1 MIYDS
6 ATAFFCA
13 DAKEM
18 SEHCLLADYILIE
31 LDPPH
36 MLVRLTTRMNK
47 KKQAGSIRASIDF
60 RILLL
65 IPLVWQTETHS
76 PASFPSDLYETGH
89 GGKGGTRVQASPRQ
103 PSSEGSGMF
112 NFIAFVLNLCRGTSV
127 GIPES
132 SCQEAAI
139 HTR

>member
-65 IPLVWQTETHS
+65 IPLV
-76 PASFPSDLYETGH
+76 
-89 GGKGGTRVQASPRQ
+89 
-103 PSSEGSGMF
+103 
-112 NFIAFVLNLCRGTSV
+112 
-127 GIPES
+127 
-132 SCQEAAI
+132 
-139 HTR
+139 